1 MFGLL
6 TAPEMMVKGLT
17 KDAQAQKCRDGGSP
31 MQWLELSV
39 NNKRN
44 NSQQPESRLSVSL
57 LGTSEQ
63 QSNLLQ

>member
-6 TAPEMMVKGLT
+6 TAPEKVVKGLT
-17 KDAQAQKCRDGGSP
+17 KDAPVQECQGGWSP
-31 MQWLELSV
+31 MQWLELSA

-44 NSQQPESRLSVSL
+44 NSQQPQSRFAFSL